1 MAQPDY
7 SNGQD
12 HGIWM
17 RAEIKNKNQVR
28 RGPAEQTRG
37 PESHVSGGSNTG
49 CAGSKPPQTAEMGR
63 SIEESLQYS
72 VAEEQDHKNLT

>member
-28 RGPAEQTRG
+28 REPAEQTRERET
-37 PESHVSGGSNTG
+37 PSASNTA
-49 CAGSKPPQTAEMGR
+49 CERSKPPQTAEMGR